1 MLAYEPKEI
10 LGEIRKYMFIHDI
23 TQDDLAVLMHR
34 SKQTISC
41 LFKTANPTLETLFS
55 VLNAL
60 NLELDYCLVEKELAA
75 SEETENKYNREEEHE
90 LYYE

>member
-60 NLELDYCLVEKELAA
+60 NLELDYCLVEKELVA
-75 SEETENKYNREEEHE
+75 SEEAENKYNREEEHE

>member
-23 TQDDLAVLMHR
+23 TQDDLAVLMNR

-55 VLNAL
+55 VLDAL
-60 NLELDYCLVEKELAA
+60 NLELDYCFIEKELVA
-75 SEETENKYNREEEHE
+75 SKEAENEYACEEEHE

>member
-1 MLAYEPKEI
+1 MLANEPREI

-23 TQDDLAVLMHR
+23 TQDDLAFLMNK

-41 LFKTANPTLETLFS
+41 LFKTANPTLENLFS
-55 VLNAL
+55 VLDAL
-60 NLELDYCLVEKELAA
+60 NLELDYCFVEKELIA
-75 SEETENKYNREEEHE
+75 SKKAENDYTHEEEHE

>member
-60 NLELDYCLVEKELAA
+60 NLELDYCFVEKELINSKEA
-75 SEETENKYNREEEHE
+75 ENKYTREEEHE